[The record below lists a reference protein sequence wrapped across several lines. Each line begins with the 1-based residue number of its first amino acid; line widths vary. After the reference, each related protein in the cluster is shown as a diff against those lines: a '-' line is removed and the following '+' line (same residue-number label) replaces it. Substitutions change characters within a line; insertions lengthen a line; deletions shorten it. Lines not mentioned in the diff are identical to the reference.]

1 MNDHA
6 TGRSGPLTGLRVI
19 DCSWGTAGPQAT
31 GMLAD
36 YGADVIRVEPP
47 GGDPYRAELAV
58 AYSVFN
64 RGKRSIVLDLR
75 TDGDRE
81 VLLRLIGSADVFVQ
95 SWRPGVAERLGLG
108 YDTIGRLSPSVVYC
122 SISGFGADGSLRALP
137 GYESV
142 VHAVVGTVGE
152 QVGHREGPIFE
163 GLPFASAGAAYLA
176 LIGILA
182 ALYRQAADGTGT
194 GRHVETSLLDG
205 ALAFLSMVWGDVDGA
220 AARLST
226 GASRLVARSYLCAG
240 DEYIGV
246 HTGAVGAWG
255 RLMKAVGL
263 DDRVSS
269 SENGLDMGIP
279 LTPDERVIMDGE
291 IHDIFASRSRRDWE
305 QRLTDADVCAIPLLR
320 PGEVFDA
327 PQAVHN
333 GMAVEVDDPV
343 LGAVQQVAG
352 PLRFSAAGHVE
363 QPAPAPAPGQHSAE
377 ILAELRQLPPRAAAG
392 GSVVADEPPAGDARP
407 LLDGLKVLDMGA
419 FYAGP
424 YSSRLLADLGADV
437 IKLEPVAGD
446 PMRGL
451 ERVFRSANAGKRS
464 IAANVKDPAAGPAL
478 RRLIEWADVV
488 HHNMRPGAAER
499 LGVGYEQ
506 VASVNPGAVYTYA
519 PGWGATG
526 PYAGRQSFAPLLSGY
541 VGAGFEVAG
550 EFNAP
555 LWPVGNEDPGNGLLG
570 TVGMLMAL
578 VYRQRHGA
586 GQLVENP
593 QLNASM
599 ALMAHIV
606 RQADGTAVGAGR
618 LDPPQTGVS
627 ALDRLYETA
636 DGWLL
641 LAVVREQEFDA
652 LGKALGADL
661 RADPRF
667 ATPAA
672 RRDNDYELA
681 QVISSDLVSGSTADW
696 LATLR
701 AAGVAAVEPAPYNN
715 INFMRDPAN
724 AATGRVAALAG
735 PDGRTVRELA
745 LLLRVS
751 DSGTVAHRLAPGR
764 GEHTGQLLTWAG
776 YDPEEIAELRSRNV
790 IA

>member
-19 DCSWGTAGPQAT
+19 DCSWGTAGPRAT

-75 TDGDRE
+75 TGTDRD
-81 VLLRLIGSADVFVQ
+81 VLLQLIGSADIFVQ
-95 SWRPGVAERLGLG
+95 SWQPGVAERLGLG
-108 YDTIGRLSPSVVYC
+108 YDTIRRLSPSVVYC
-122 SISGFGADGSLRALP
+122 WISGFGADGPLRALP
-137 GYESV
+137 GYEPV
-142 VHAVVGTVGE
+142 VHAVVGTMGE
-152 QVGHREGPIFE
+152 QVGHRDGPVFE

-182 ALYRQAADGTGT
+182 ALYRQAVNGTGH
-194 GRHVETSLLDG
+194 HVETSLLDG

-220 AARLST
+220 AARLTT
-226 GASRLVARSYLCAG
+226 GASRLIARSYLCAG

-255 RLMKAVGL
+255 RLMKALGL

-269 SENGLDMGIP
+269 SENGLDMGVP
-279 LTPDERVIMDGE
+279 LTPAERVIMDGE
-291 IHDIFASRSRRDWE
+291 IHDIFASRSRREWE
-305 QRLTDADVCAIPLLR
+305 QRLTEADVCAIPLLH

-327 PQAVHN
+327 PQATHN
-333 GMAVEVDDPV
+333 GMVLEVDDPV
-343 LGAVQQVAG
+343 LGAVQQVAA
-352 PLRFSAAGHVE
+352 PLRFSAAGHRAE
-363 QPAPAPAPGQHSAE
+363 PAPAPASGQHSAE
-377 ILAELRQLPPRAAAG
+377 IVAELRELPPRTAAG
-392 GSVVADEPPAGDARP
+392 NATQPVDSGRP

-464 IAANVKDPAAGPAL
+464 IAANVKDPAAGAML

-506 VASVNPGAVYTYA
+506 VASINPDAVYTYA

-526 PYAGRQSFAPLLSGY
+526 PHAGRQSFAPLLSGY

-550 EFNAP
+550 QFNAP

-570 TVGMLMAL
+570 TIGMLMAL
-578 VYRQRHGA
+578 VYRQRHGG

-599 ALMAHIV
+599 ALMAHVV
-606 RQADGTAVGAGR
+606 RQADGTVLGAGR
-618 LDPPQTGVS
+618 LDPPQTGMS
-627 ALDRLYETA
+627 ALERLYETA

-641 LAVVREQEFDA
+641 LAVVREQEFEA
-652 LGKALGADL
+652 LGKALGIDL
-661 RADPRF
+661 RSDPRF
-667 ATPAA
+667 ATVAA
-672 RRDNDYELA
+672 RGDHDYELA
-681 QVISSDLVSGSTADW
+681 QVISSTLASGSTANW
-696 LATLR
+696 LTTLQ
-701 AAGVAAVEPAPYNN
+701 AAGVAAVEPAGYNN
-715 INFMRDPAN
+715 VNFMRDPAN
-724 AATGRVAALAG
+724 AATGRVAACAG

-751 DSGTVAHRLAPGR
+751 ETPAVAHRLAPGR

-776 YDPEEIAELRSRNV
+776 YGPEEIVELKSRNV
-790 IA
+790 IG

>member
-1 MNDHA
+1 
-6 TGRSGPLTGLRVI
+6 
-19 DCSWGTAGPQAT
+19 
-31 GMLAD
+31 MLAD

-58 AYSVFN
+58 AYSAFN

-75 TDGDRE
+75 TDTDRD

-108 YDTIGRLSPSVVYC
+108 YDTIRRLSPPVVYC
-122 SISGFGADGSLRALP
+122 SISGFGADGPLRALP
-137 GYESV
+137 GYEPV
-142 VHAVVGTVGE
+142 VHAVVGTMGE
-152 QVGHREGPIFE
+152 QVGHRDGPIFE

-182 ALYRQAADGTGT
+182 ALYRQPDDGTGH
-194 GRHVETSLLDG
+194 HVETSLLDG
-205 ALAFLSMVWGDVDGA
+205 ALAFLSMVWGDVNGA
-220 AARLST
+220 GARMTT
-226 GASRLVARSYLCAG
+226 GASRLAARSYLCAG

-255 RLMKAVGL
+255 RLMKALGL
-263 DDRVSS
+263 DDRMAS

-279 LTPDERVIMDGE
+279 LTPEERVIMDGE
-291 IHDIFASRSRRDWE
+291 IHDIFASRSRREWE
-305 QRLTDADVCAIPLLR
+305 QRLTEADVCAIPVLR

-333 GMAVEVDDPV
+333 GMVVEVDDPV
-343 LGAVQQVAG
+343 LGPVQQVAA
-352 PLRFSAAGHVE
+352 PLRFSAAGHRAE
-363 QPAPAPAPGQHSAE
+363 PAPAPASGQHTAE
-377 ILAELRQLPPRAAAG
+377 ILAELRELPPRAAASSAVTAVG
-392 GSVVADEPPAGDARP
+392 TTRP

-464 IAANVKDPAAGPAL
+464 IAANVKDPAAGEML

-506 VASVNPGAVYTYA
+506 VASVNPDAVYAYA

-526 PYAGRQSFAPLLSGY
+526 SYAGRQSFAPLLSGY

-550 EFNAP
+550 QYNAP

-570 TVGMLMAL
+570 AIGMLMAL
-578 VYRQRHGA
+578 VDRQRHGG

-599 ALMAHIV
+599 ALMAHVV
-606 RQADGTAVGAGR
+606 RQADGTVLGAGR

-627 ALDRLYETA
+627 ALERLYETA

-641 LAVVREQEFDA
+641 LAVVREQEIDA
-652 LGKALGADL
+652 LGKALGIDL
-661 RADPRF
+661 RSDPRF

-681 QVISSDLVSGSTADW
+681 QLISSALASGSTAGW
-696 LATLR
+696 LATLQN
-701 AAGVAAVEPAPYNN
+701 AGVAAVEPAGYNN
-715 INFMRDPAN
+715 VNFMRDPAN
-724 AATGRVAALAG
+724 AAAGRVAALAG

-751 DSGTVAHRLAPGR
+751 DTPAVAHRLAPVR
-764 GEHTGQLLTWAG
+764 GEHTSQLLTWAG
-776 YDPEEIAELRSRNV
+776 YDAKEIAELRSRHV
-790 IA
+790 IG

>member
-6 TGRSGPLTGLRVI
+6 TGRSGPLAGLRVI
-19 DCSWGTAGPQAT
+19 DCSWGTAGPRAT

-47 GGDPYRAELAV
+47 GGDPYRAQLAV

-75 TDGDRE
+75 NDTDRD
-81 VLLRLIGSADVFVQ
+81 VLLQLIGSADVFVQ

-108 YDTIGRLSPSVVYC
+108 YETIRRLSPPVVYC
-122 SISGFGADGSLRALP
+122 SISGFGADGPLRALP

-142 VHAVVGTVGE
+142 VHAVVGTMGE
-152 QVGHREGPIFE
+152 QVGHRDGPIFE

-182 ALYRQAADGTGT
+182 ALYRQADDGAGH
-194 GRHVETSLLDG
+194 HVETSLLDG
-205 ALAFLSMVWGDVDGA
+205 ALAFLSMVWGDADGA
-220 AARLST
+220 MARLTT

-255 RLMKAVGL
+255 RLMKALGL

-269 SENGLDMGIP
+269 SENGLDMGVP
-279 LTPDERVIMDGE
+279 LTPEERVIMDGE
-291 IHDIFASRSRRDWE
+291 IHDIFASRSRREWE
-305 QRLTDADVCAIPLLR
+305 HRLTEADVCAIPVLR

-327 PQAVHN
+327 PQAAHN
-333 GMAVEVDDPV
+333 GMVAEVDDPV
-343 LGAVQQVAG
+343 LGAVQQVAA
-352 PLRFSAAGHVE
+352 PLRFSAAGHRAE
-363 QPAPAPAPGQHSAE
+363 PAPAPASGQHSAE
-377 ILAELRQLPPRAAAG
+377 IVAELRQLPPRAAASG
-392 GSVVADEPPAGDARP
+392 AAQPPNSGRP
-407 LLDGLKVLDMGA
+407 LLNGLKVLDMGA

-464 IAANVKDPAAGPAL
+464 IAVNVKDRAAGAVL

-506 VASVNPGAVYTYA
+506 VARVNPNAVYAYA

-526 PYAGRQSFAPLLSGY
+526 PQAGRQSFAPLLSGY

-550 EFNAP
+550 QFNAP

-570 TVGMLMAL
+570 AIGMLTAL

-599 ALMAHIV
+599 ALVAHIV
-606 RQADGTAVGAGR
+606 RQADGTVLGADR

-627 ALDRLYETA
+627 ALERLYETA

-652 LGKALGADL
+652 LGKALGIDL
-661 RADPRF
+661 RSDPRF
-667 ATPAA
+667 ATPAG

-681 QVISSDLVSGSTADW
+681 QVISSALASGSTATW
-696 LATLR
+696 LARLQN
-701 AAGVAAVEPAPYNN
+701 AGVAAVEPAGYNN
-715 INFMRDPAN
+715 VNFMRDPAN
-724 AATGRVAALAG
+724 AATGRVAACAG
-735 PDGRTVRELA
+735 PDGHTVRELA

-751 DSGTVAHRLAPGR
+751 ETPTVAHRLAPGR
-764 GEHTGQLLTWAG
+764 GEHTGQILAWAG
-776 YDPEEIAELRSRNV
+776 YGAEEIAELRSRNV
-790 IA
+790 IG

>member
-6 TGRSGPLTGLRVI
+6 TGRSGPLAGLRVI
-19 DCSWGTAGPQAT
+19 DCSWGTAGPRAT

-58 AYSVFN
+58 AYSAFN

-75 TDGDRE
+75 TDTDRD

-108 YDTIGRLSPSVVYC
+108 YDTIRRLSPPVVYC
-122 SISGFGADGSLRALP
+122 SISGFGADGPLRALP
-137 GYESV
+137 GYEPV
-142 VHAVVGTVGE
+142 VHAVVGTMGE
-152 QVGHREGPIFE
+152 QVGHRDGPIFE

-182 ALYRQAADGTGT
+182 ALYRQAGNGTGH
-194 GRHVETSLLDG
+194 HVETSLLDG
-205 ALAFLSMVWGDVDGA
+205 ALAFLSMVWGDVEGA
-220 AARLST
+220 AARLTT
-226 GASRLVARSYLCAG
+226 GANRLVARSYLCAG

-255 RLMKAVGL
+255 RLMKALGL

-269 SENGLDMGIP
+269 SENGLDMGVP
-279 LTPDERVIMDGE
+279 LTPAERVIMDGE
-291 IHDIFASRSRRDWE
+291 IHDIFASRSRREWE
-305 QRLTDADVCAIPLLR
+305 QRLTEADVCAIPLLQ

-327 PQAVHN
+327 PQAAHN

-352 PLRFSAAGHVE
+352 PLRFSAAGHRG
-363 QPAPAPAPGQHSAE
+363 QPTPAPASGQHSAE
-377 ILAELRQLPPRAAAG
+377 ILAELRDLPPRTAATSAVTAAAG
-392 GSVVADEPPAGDARP
+392 ESRP

-437 IKLEPVAGD
+437 VKLEPVAGD

-451 ERVFRSANAGKRS
+451 ERVYRSANAGKRS
-464 IAANVKDPAAGPAL
+464 IAANVKDSAMGVML

-506 VASVNPGAVYTYA
+506 VASINPGAVYTYA

-550 EFNAP
+550 QFNAP

-570 TVGMLMAL
+570 TIGMLMAL
-578 VYRQRHGA
+578 VYRQRHGV

-599 ALMAHIV
+599 ALMAHVV
-606 RQADGTAVGAGR
+606 RQADGTVLGAGR

-627 ALDRLYETA
+627 ALERLYETA

-641 LAVVREQEFDA
+641 LAVVREQEVDA
-652 LGKALGADL
+652 LGKALGIDI
-661 RADPRF
+661 RSDPRF
-667 ATPAA
+667 AIPAA

-681 QVISSDLVSGSTADW
+681 QVISSALASGSTATW
-696 LATLR
+696 LVTLQN
-701 AAGVAAVEPAPYNN
+701 AGVAAVEPAGYNN
-715 INFMRDPAN
+715 VNFMRDPAN
-724 AATGRVAALAG
+724 AATGRVAACAG

-751 DSGTVAHRLAPGR
+751 DTPAVEHRLAPGR

-776 YDPEEIAELRSRNV
+776 YDPEEIAELRSRHV
-790 IA
+790 VG

>member
-1 MNDHA
+1 MDDHG

-19 DCSWGTAGPQAT
+19 DCSWGTAGPRAT

-36 YGADVIRVEPP
+36 YGADVIWVEPP

-58 AYSVFN
+58 AYSAFN

-75 TDGDRE
+75 TDADRD

-95 SWRPGVAERLGLG
+95 SWRPGVAERLGIG
-108 YDTIGRLSPSVVYC
+108 YDTIRRLSPSVVYC
-122 SISGFGADGSLRALP
+122 SISGFGADGPLRALP
-137 GYESV
+137 GYEPV
-142 VHAVVGTVGE
+142 VHAVVGTMGE
-152 QVGHREGPIFE
+152 QVGHRDGPIFE

-182 ALYRQAADGTGT
+182 ALYRQADDGTGH
-194 GRHVETSLLDG
+194 HVETSLLDG

-220 AARLST
+220 GARLTT

-263 DDRVSS
+263 DDRVSA
-269 SENGLDMGIP
+269 SENGLDMGIS
-279 LTPDERVIMDGE
+279 LTPAERVIMDGE
-291 IHDIFASRSRRDWE
+291 IHDIFASRPRREWE
-305 QRLTDADVCAIPLLR
+305 QRLTEADVCAIPLLH

-327 PQAVHN
+327 PQAARN
-333 GMAVEVDDPV
+333 GMVVEVDDPV

-352 PLRFSAAGHVE
+352 PLRFSAAGHRAP
-363 QPAPAPAPGQHSAE
+363 PAPAPASGQHSAE
-377 ILAELRQLPPRAAAG
+377 ILAELCQMPPRAAA
-392 GSVVADEPPAGDARP
+392 SSAVTAAAGNTRP

-451 ERVFRSANAGKRS
+451 ERVYRSANAGKRS
-464 IAANVKDPAAGPAL
+464 IAANVKDPAAGPVL

-506 VASVNPGAVYTYA
+506 VASINPDAVYTYA

-550 EFNAP
+550 QFNAP

-570 TVGMLMAL
+570 AIGMLMAL

-599 ALMAHIV
+599 ALMAHVV
-606 RQADGTAVGAGR
+606 RQADGTVLGAGR
-618 LDPPQTGVS
+618 LDPPQTGMS
-627 ALDRLYETA
+627 ALERLYETA

-641 LAVVREQEFDA
+641 LAVVREQEVDA
-652 LGKALGADL
+652 LGKALGVDL
-661 RADPRF
+661 RSDPRF

-681 QVISSDLVSGSTADW
+681 QVISSALASGSTATW
-696 LATLR
+696 LVTLQN
-701 AAGVAAVEPAPYNN
+701 AGVAAVEPAGYNN
-715 INFMRDPAN
+715 VNFMRDPAN
-724 AATGRVAALAG
+724 AATSRVAACAG

-776 YDPEEIAELRSRNV
+776 YGPEEIAELKSRNV
-790 IA
+790 IG